1 MVSMYQVSIPPC
13 LRALGALAEV
23 LAKGDAHCAARG
35 IEPSVMLQS
44 RLYPDMFPLTRQVQ
58 IAADSARRLG
68 ARLTR
73 TVPPSV
79 PDVETS
85 FIELQQRLATTI
97 AGLRAITPEQL
108 EGTEDMA
115 ITIPIQTGELK
126 LTGLEYAQGFA
137 IPNLYFHAVTAYD
150 ILRHNG
156 VELAKKDFLG
166 APRSM
171 A

>member
-1 MVSMYQVSIPPC
+1 MVSMYQASIPPC
-13 LRALGALAEV
+13 LRALTALSEV
-23 LAKGDAHCAARG
+23 LAKGEAYCIARG

-44 RLYPDMFPLTRQVQ
+44 RLYPDMFPLSRQVQ

-73 TVPPSV
+73 TVPDSIA
-79 PDVETS
+79 DIETS
-85 FIELQQRLATTI
+85 FVELQQRLATTI
-97 AGLRAITPEQL
+97 EGLRAVRPEQL

-115 ITIPIQTGELK
+115 ITIPIQTGQLQ
-126 LTGLEYAQGFA
+126 LTGLEYVQGFA

-156 VELAKKDFLG
+156 VALEKQDFLG
-166 APRSM
+166 PLGK
-171 A
+171 